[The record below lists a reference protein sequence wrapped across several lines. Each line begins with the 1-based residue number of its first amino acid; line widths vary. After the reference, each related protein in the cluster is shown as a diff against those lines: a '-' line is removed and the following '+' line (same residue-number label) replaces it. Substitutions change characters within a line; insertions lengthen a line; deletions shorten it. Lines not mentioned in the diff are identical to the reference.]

1 MLLLY
6 NSLRTLNAHT
16 MQLIQQHPIKTATVM
31 VAFVT
36 LGPHGACSDWADDEA
51 VEATPEWFGLTF
63 ETTMGQKFKN
73 QRIQLAKKNLY
84 K

>member
-16 MQLIQQHPIKTATVM
+16 MQLIPATVM